1 LSDLSVD
8 YIFEIL
14 TERLQQE
21 GIWFMLA
28 LRDAKKPLLKEQ
40 LKDEVNRIYTE
51 KKKVSDGLPK
61 PLVTSRYILDR
72 YTERLEGAGL
82 VNVDEIGKARL
93 YSLSDLGHYFLDYTR
108 RKRENK
114 KS

>member
-1 LSDLSVD
+1 MTNLSVD
-8 YIFEIL
+8 YIFDIF
-14 TERLQQE
+14 TERMQQE

-40 LKDEVNRIYTE
+40 LKDEVNRIFME
-51 KKKVSDGLPK
+51 KKNQSN

-93 YSLSDLGHYFLDYTR
+93 YSLSKLGQDFLEYNR
-108 RKRENK
+108 QKRKSEKN
-114 KS
+114 S